1 MEMRESQSTSISIDR
16 SALYNPPGHSHEPTS
31 ESELFRGGSIS
42 VAEYMEEVLMNPKFG
57 FYINRDV
64 FGVERDFITSPEVSQ
79 MFGEMVVN
87 LVELGAGRGTLM
99 ADLLRGASKFKS
111 FTESLH
117 VHMVECSSML
127 QKTQ

>member
-1 MEMRESQSTSISIDR
+1 
-16 SALYNPPGHSHEPTS
+16 
-31 ESELFRGGSIS
+31 
-42 VAEYMEEVLMNPKFG
+42 MEEVLMNPKFG

-79 MFGEMVVN
+79 MFG
-87 LVELGAGRGTLM
+87 ELGAGRGTLM

-127 QKTQ
+127 QKTHDGVEKRTISILAAAPVS